1 MTCPGELQLDLWLDH
16 ALAVEPAAE
25 IAAHLTHCSAC
36 SFRRRSRE
44 AEEHTWRAALALQ
57 ASELAPLW
65 QAQLASAWQTGRLAH
80 GPARWWPALVLVSLV
95 GSYLAWQLA
104 LPALAA
110 STAVA
115 NRLGLTGVGIAW
127 GLGRLWDAAMAAT
140 AALAPVGSSSL
151 AYVAATCLGLWLLA
165 AQPWK
170 RATRV

>member
-1 MTCPGELQLDLWLDH
+1 MTCPDELQLELWLDR
-16 ALAVEPAAE
+16 ALAAEPAAE
-25 IAAHLTHCSAC
+25 IAAHLMHCAGCSA
-36 SFRRRSRE
+36 RRRSRE

-57 ASELAPLW
+57 TSELAPLW

-80 GPARWWPALVLVSLV
+80 RPARWWPALVVLGLV

-110 STAVA
+110 SAAAA

-127 GLGRLWDAAMAAT
+127 GLARLWDVVTAT
-140 AALAPVGSSSL
+140 AATLAPVGSSSL

-165 AQPWK
+165 ARPWK
-170 RATRV
+170 PAPRL